1 MRENGAMR
9 RIALGLTLLLA
20 SLSPAAAHPHIWI
33 DHSLTIVFRA
43 GEPAALRVRWTF
55 DAMYSALLRAENV
68 QSRGDTLSRDDVER
82 LRKEAFANLAGYEY
96 FLVIKFGEER
106 LKVPE
111 ATSFDARISD
121 GRMVYDFVVPIE
133 LGGEG
138 SAARSGGG
146 RSGVVRRLRAEQ
158 GGSAATGGRHRR
170 VRGDPRRASRTVR
183 YERHRHDSMRMV
195 EMRLLLGIALAVLLA
210 FPLAAQ
216 DPFRAGRTADTR
228 RRRRRRRRAAL
239 SRKSPRRR
247 SASTTSWR
255 SSSAF

>member
-33 DHSLTIVFRA
+33 DHALAIVFHA

-111 ATSFDARISD
+111 ATSFDARLSD
-121 GRMVYDFVVPIE
+121 GRLVYDFVVPIDT
-133 LGGEG
+133 
-138 SAARSGGG
+138 AG
-146 RSGVVRRLRAEQ
+146 RSTPLEVAVVDPEWYVAFALSQDDPVRQEGGTAACEVTRAE
-158 GGSAATGGRHRR
+158 RR
-170 VRGDPRRASRTVR
+170 GPFDMSGVDTVR
-183 YERHRHDSMRMV
+183 CEW
-195 EMRLLLGIALAVLLA
+195 
-210 FPLAAQ
+210 
-216 DPFRAGRTADTR
+216 
-228 RRRRRRRRAAL
+228 
-239 SRKSPRRR
+239 RK
-247 SASTTSWR
+247 
-255 SSSAF
+255 